1 LRHDDDR
8 LFTVL
13 VVVAGLGTGGAA
25 FRRVFEAARY
35 AIKVKLP
42 ETRHL
47 AADALRAGRSG
58 AGEERMGRLAA
69 RLVST
74 SGRRTDS

>member
-1 LRHDDDR
+1 MGQDDDR

-13 VVVAGLGTGGAA
+13 AVVARLGTGGAA
-25 FRRVFEAARY
+25 LRRVSKPRGC

-58 AGEERMGRLAA
+58 A
-69 RLVST
+69 
-74 SGRRTDS
+74 